1 MKNILNFISIVLML
15 SVVSCDG
22 EEFVTDFDRGSGTQ
36 PVDDIT
42 HQTLDDYIRGAYW
55 SLFALSANGNVISL
69 WAYNDIASDMLEFKT
84 YSRLNETG
92 FGRWITPI
100 YERQVSENTNRF
112 VDHGFYGAYIVLRS
126 VNNILD
132 FYQENDVPPDNPQWE
147 NRLKGESYFL
157 RAFAHYTLATVFA
170 PPYSSD
176 QNALT
181 VPLMLTSPGSP
192 TDLQPLA
199 SNEELYAAIISDLK
213 RAIELLPETYDPSRD
228 PVWYG
233 ASSAKRDAAR
243 FLLARV
249 YFRMGSGFW
258 TSGFDGDG
266 GALEQINTIINAG
279 RYDVPPHDD
288 MLSGIYTRK
297 DKDLPEI
304 PEVVFKLDF
313 VTNNPWRAPIVHEA
327 YSRRTPGGGGQ
338 NRGLAFNKRML
349 REIGW
354 DNEAFAAQDQRYRDL
369 FVRFEAE
376 DSGTPSGDP
385 MYPNNEYLE
394 SFNLWTRKYELN
406 NITWQ
411 IFRYPEMHLM
421 RAVIRVESGDGTG
434 AAEDINITRQRAE
447 LDPLTTATATDVEHE
462 WIKEFAMEH
471 RRLAYLQAL
480 KRPVPVPGNQD
491 NPATVPYDDASLVR
505 SLPNREVSRNPNI
518 D

>member
-22 EEFVTDFDRGSGTQ
+22 EEFVTDFDRSSGTQ

-349 REIGW
+349 R
-354 DNEAFAAQDQRYRDL
+354 
-369 FVRFEAE
+369 
-376 DSGTPSGDP
+376 
-385 MYPNNEYLE
+385 
-394 SFNLWTRKYELN
+394 
-406 NITWQ
+406 
-411 IFRYPEMHLM
+411 
-421 RAVIRVESGDGTG
+421 
-434 AAEDINITRQRAE
+434 
-447 LDPLTTATATDVEHE
+447 
-462 WIKEFAMEH
+462 
-471 RRLAYLQAL
+471 
-480 KRPVPVPGNQD
+480 
-491 NPATVPYDDASLVR
+491 
-505 SLPNREVSRNPNI
+505 
-518 D
+518 